1 MNSLSVGWERV
12 LNSEPNGLAVSV
24 VGMCIVFVSLVLI
37 SAFIAAL
44 PRVLKLVSKIFPDS
58 DTKAEVDHDR
68 IAVAIAA
75 ALYHEKY
82 GSQN

>member
-1 MNSLSVGWERV
+1 MNSVSVGWERV

-44 PRVLKLVSKIFPDS
+44 PHVLKLVLKVFPDS
-58 DTKAEVDHDR
+58 DTKDEADHDR
-68 IAVAIAA
+68 IAVAIAT

-82 GSQN
+82 SSQN

>member
-1 MNSLSVGWERV
+1 MNSVSVGWERV
-12 LNSEPNGLAVSV
+12 LNSEPNGLAVSA

-44 PRVLKLVSKIFPDS
+44 PHLLKLVSTIFPDS
-58 DTKAEVDHDR
+58 DTKAEADHDR
-68 IAVAIAA
+68 IAVAIAT

-82 GSQN
+82 SSQN

>member
-1 MNSLSVGWERV
+1 MNSVSVGWERV

-44 PRVLKLVSKIFPDS
+44 PRLLELISKVFPDS
-58 DTKAEVDHDR
+58 ETKAEADHDR
-68 IAVAIAA
+68 IAVAIAT
-75 ALYHEKY
+75 ALYREKF
-82 GSQN
+82 GSRN